1 MNPARGSLCCAAAFA
16 IAGAL
21 PAWGQQDYFGL
32 LKAPHAGLEVR
43 SGFFVSGFGDPGYAG
58 LLTGA
63 RDSGRQLKL
72 GYQYSRYFSM
82 QGEFLDFGRLPGTS
96 FSMAEADSGARRT
109 GFGLD
114 AVGTLPLTSRASFYG
129 RFGTYRGDSRPAFAS
144 LLPLLIGDAGR
155 NGTRLRYGL
164 GLRYDFSKAFGVR
177 AEFERYSTAGGNM
190 LTDADTEMLSV
201 GLMWRF

>member
-1 MNPARGSLCCAAAFA
+1 MKTGRGPLCIAAAFA
-16 IAGAL
+16 LAGVL

-32 LKAPHAGLEVR
+32 LKAPHTGLEVR
-43 SGFFVSGFGDPGYAG
+43 SGFFASSFGEPVYAG

-63 RDSGRQLKL
+63 RDTSRQLKL

-82 QGEFLDFGRLPGTS
+82 QGELLDFGRLPGTS

-109 GFGLD
+109 AFGID
-114 AVGTLPLTSRASFYG
+114 AVGMLPLSSRASFYG

-144 LLPLLIGDAGR
+144 LLPTLIGDSGR
-155 NGTRLRYGL
+155 NGMRLRYGL

-190 LTDADTEMLSV
+190 LTDADSEMVSV